1 MTKDLA
7 AHTIELKLTDPPPPE
22 LAVGADVVLK
32 VAVWC
37 PSGCDLRGLPVTVT
51 DQDGVL
57 LASGL
62 AAGDCAGRD
71 SAEIALQAPR
81 RLGEFVWTVHGPAH
95 QTAAVRHEGSTLA
108 IAFRT
113 LPQGTSLAVWDIPS
127 PVVTGARF
135 AIKVGAKSAAGQ
147 ELRGARIEIRDDTG
161 ATVAQSMLGG
171 TPWPDTSAL
180 YWTEV
185 ELSAP
190 AHEGLG
196 AWRATFAASEL
207 ELPHDASSSTFSVA
221 VVRPPEHRL
230 TVKVVERETAN
241 PVENAIVRAGAFR
254 ATTNP
259 GGLAQVA
266 MPKGTFDL
274 AIWKVGYEAPVRTVV
289 IEDDMTVEVEVLTLP
304 EEDPDAVWTM

>member
-1 MTKDLA
+1 
-7 AHTIELKLTDPPPPE
+7 
-22 LAVGADVVLK
+22 
-32 VAVWC
+32 
-37 PSGCDLRGLPVTVT
+37 
-51 DQDGVL
+51 VL

-71 SAEIALQAPR
+71 SAEIALRAPR
-81 RLGEFVWTVHGPAH
+81 RVGEFVWTVHGPAH
-95 QTAAVRHEGSTLA
+95 QTAAAHHEGSTLA

-185 ELSAP
+185 ELRAP
-190 AHEGLG
+190 AQEGLG

-207 ELPHDASSSTFSVA
+207 ELPHEASSSTFSVA

-230 TVKVVERETAN
+230 TVKVVDRETAN

-259 GGLAQVA
+259 DGLAQVA